1 MKPISGDEERNIN
14 KIEKG
19 IEKGIK
25 EINLEPTIPLRT
37 SPNKDDDMDVDET
50 DFEAMT
56 DKLVADVMNNVA
68 IEAAEKSADLQ
79 SKQKEVEMPEHFL
92 PEHFLP
98 DLQDESNA
106 DKVRVKIADLGNAC
120 YINKHFQEDIQT
132 REYRSI
138 EVILGVKYGTP
149 ADIWSV
155 GCMVFEL
162 LTGDCLFD
170 PKEQD
175 DFTADEDHIALIIEL
190 LGTVPKHLR
199 VRGKYSNEIFKRNGD
214 LRTISDLKMWSLV
227 EVFVDKYDW
236 TQKEAEEM
244 ADFILPM
251 LEMSQDRR
259 ATARECLEHTWL
271 ADA

>member
-92 PEHFLP
+92 PEH
-98 DLQDESNA
+98 QDESNA

-120 YINKHFQEDIQT
+120 YINEHFQEDIQT